1 MTRLSIGKVPMRRI
15 GLAVVLAD
23 NVTLTLLVTK
33 PLQRGEPYRIGFLAS
48 S

>member
-1 MTRLSIGKVPMRRI
+1 MRRI

-33 PLQRGEPYRIGFLAS
+33 GTAEGEPYRIGFLGS